1 MSNAIPPLDTEGER
15 LWQEVTAVFADPAR
29 HDRFIHHCSR
39 SGALPAAARRYR
51 DWREAHG
58 DDPTAGKMIQ
68 RITFLATQPL
78 TEPKRLPPRRLGR
91 GAVLAIVVVAAVV
104 GALFGLFSGR
114 SPAR

>member
-1 MSNAIPPLDTEGER
+1 MSKAIPPLDVEGER
-15 LWQEVTAVFADPAR
+15 LWHEVTAVFADPAR

-58 DDPTAGKMIQ
+58 DDPTAAKMIQ

-78 TEPKRLPPRRLGR
+78 SEPKRPAPRRLGR
-91 GAVLAIVVVAAVV
+91 GVLLAIIVVAAVA
-104 GALFGLFSGR
+104 GALFGVLSGR
-114 SPAR
+114 SGR